1 MDMLLADKA
10 EFLIA
15 VISEFAKR
23 HRISDVQAFSYL
35 DRYEGLLLVDEH
47 YGIAHTLSFNDV
59 VEALTVYCHRKGGRL
74 S

>member
-1 MDMLLADKA
+1 MDTLIANKA

-35 DRYEGLLLVDEH
+35 DRYEGLHLVEEH
-47 YGIAHTLSFNDV
+47 YGIAHTLSFGDV
-59 VEALTVYCHRKGGRL
+59 VDALTTYCHRNGGDL